1 MNKKDLIHKI
11 SVKSGLSIA
20 DVEKAIKNYEEV
32 IESTLKSGEKVVS
45 IGFGTFDIKQT
56 VARNGRNPQTGKPM
70 IIPAKQT
77 IRFRPGKNL
86 ELE

>member
-1 MNKKDLIHKI
+1 MNKKDLIHEI

-77 IRFRPGKNL
+77 VRFRPGKKL
-86 ELE
+86 EL

>member
-20 DVEKAIKNYEEV
+20 DVEKAIKSYEEV

-70 IIPAKQT
+70 IIPAKQMV
-77 IRFRPGKNL
+77 RFRPGKKL
-86 ELE
+86 EL